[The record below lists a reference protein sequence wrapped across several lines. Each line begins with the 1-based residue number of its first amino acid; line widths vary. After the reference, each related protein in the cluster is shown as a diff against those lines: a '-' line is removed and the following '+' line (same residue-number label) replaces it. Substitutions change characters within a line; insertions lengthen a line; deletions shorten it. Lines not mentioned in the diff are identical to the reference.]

1 MTVKARFTTSAAV
14 ASRLPALVLK
24 DINAQEFAV
33 ADFGH
38 AQTTGLAVTYTWAR
52 NFGLGINA
60 APVAGQA
67 VSGPLPDAWLQ
78 PGDSIGSLTAAIDVA
93 DQWDQ
98 IVIRYYTGEHWLRL
112 KRELAERTQIET
124 AIGLVGG

>member
-14 ASRLPALVLK
+14 ASRLPAIVLK
-24 DINAQEFAV
+24 DINGQEFAV

-38 AQTTGLAVTYTWAR
+38 AQTAGLAVTYTWAR

-60 APVAGQA
+60 APVTGQA

-78 PGDSIGSLTAAIDVA
+78 PGDSIGTLTAGIDVA

-112 KRELAERTQIET
+112 QRELAEAR
-124 AIGLVGG
+124 LVGQLVGD